1 MITKEEAVAKI
12 ITACSNRI
20 DRIQRQIAALPK
32 LYTPYT
38 YMVQIGTL
46 YVRQVGEEI
55 LLVGPEDAT
64 RYTDRKV
71 AAERASLVR
80 NGNGEL
86 GAVIETINALTFELV
101 LVEEALAEVQA
112 LA

>member
-1 MITKEEAVAKI
+1 MITREEAVAKI
-12 ITACSNRI
+12 IRACTNRI
-20 DRIQRQIAALPK
+20 ERIERQIAALPK

-38 YMVQIGTL
+38 YMVQVGTL

-64 RYTDRKV
+64 RYTNPKA
-71 AAERASLVR
+71 AAEKASLVR
-80 NGNGEL
+80 NGNGER

-101 LVEEALAEVQA
+101 MVKEALDEVQA

>member
-12 ITACSNRI
+12 IRACTNRI
-20 DRIQRQIAALPK
+20 ERIQRQIAAFPK
-32 LYTPYT
+32 LYKPYT
-38 YMVQIGTL
+38 YMVQVGTL

-64 RYTDRKV
+64 RYTDRKA
-71 AAERASLVR
+71 AAEKASLVR
-80 NGNGEL
+80 NCNGER

-101 LVEEALAEVQA
+101 KVEEALAEVQA

>member
-1 MITKEEAVAKI
+1 MITREEAVAKI

-20 DRIQRQIAALPK
+20 DRIQRQIAAFPK
-32 LYTPYT
+32 LDTPYT
-38 YMVQIGTL
+38 YMVQVGTL
-46 YVRQVGEEI
+46 YVRQVGEDI
-55 LLVGPEDAT
+55 LLVGPEEAT
-64 RYTDRKV
+64 RYTNRKA
-71 AAERASLVR
+71 AAEKASLVR
-80 NGNGEL
+80 NGNGER